1 MKLIAHFED
10 VFWENEPVDHLRFTS
25 RVFLKN
31 ELGQYAFLHILGE
44 DFLGER
50 NHLETCG
57 GGVEEDESF
66 LDAAIREVK
75 EELGVKAKNY
85 KVIGSIIDRL
95 NPIHRMTCS
104 VFFSADLDEVYEDTN
119 RTEDEKILIDSV
131 LWLYPDEVIR
141 RLSQANSYVDAYVHR
156 RDLRA
161 FIYLLENS

>member
-10 VFWENEPVDHLRFTS
+10 VFWENEPIDHIRFTS

-31 ELGQYAFLHILGE
+31 DLGQYAFLHICGE

-57 GGVEEDESF
+57 GGVEEDETF

-75 EELGVKAKNY
+75 EELGVRAKNF
-85 KVIGSIIDRL
+85 KELGAIVERL

-104 VFFSADLDEVYEDTN
+104 VFFSAEVDEISEDTN
-119 RTEDEKILIDSV
+119 RTEEEKILIDSGW
-131 LWLYPDEVIR
+131 WLYPDEVIR

>member
-10 VFWENEPVDHLRFTS
+10 VFWENKPIDHIRFTS

-31 ELGQYAFLHILGE
+31 DLGQYAFLHICGE

-57 GGVEEDESF
+57 GGVEEDETF

-75 EELGVKAKNY
+75 EELGVKAKNF
-85 KVIGSIIDRL
+85 KELGAIVERL

-104 VFFSADLDEVYEDTN
+104 VFFSAEVDEISEDTN
-119 RTEDEKILIDSV
+119 RTEEEKILIDSV